1 MVPKVCCAAQV
12 YLGLYTDKTVV
23 QDLTQPGVGGC
34 CKRGGGGGGLV
45 RLSWPPGEVNSWS
58 RINSG
63 ENNLLTEKETL
74 KNLYGFCDI
83 SEKEPK
89 QQNGRGSPTT
99 SDPKGRVPN
108 PGSSPLVLPHLWP
121 PRHPRRLLHL
131 HPQHLRPPHLQVP
144 GRRVAQLWHEGWKVE
159 MNYKMLSRKGPRS
172 LISCENSINHEPQ
185 TMLSPNQIGIIFGIL
200 VQCVLWLCQFAANPL
215 LGASS
220 PWNYLLLPSPSHE
233 YNFANRIFII
243 LWGFP

>member
-1 MVPKVCCAAQV
+1 MVPKVCSAAQV
-12 YLGLYTDKTVV
+12 YLGLYTDKTMV
-23 QDLTQPGVGGC
+23 QDLTQPGVARC
-34 CKRGGGGGGLV
+34 CKRGGGGLI

-58 RINSG
+58 RISSG

-74 KNLYGFCDI
+74 NNFFGFCDI

-144 GRRVAQLWHEGWKVE
+144 GRRVAQLWNEGWKVK

-185 TMLSPNQIGIIFGIL
+185 TIHCNVVPKPNRNYIWDPGPVRVVTLPI
-200 VQCVLWLCQFAANPL
+200 CSK
-215 LGASS
+215 SS
-220 PWNYLLLPSPSHE
+220 PWSLFSLKLPP
-233 YNFANRIFII
+233 
-243 LWGFP
+243 LTFPISWIQFCKPPASSSSF